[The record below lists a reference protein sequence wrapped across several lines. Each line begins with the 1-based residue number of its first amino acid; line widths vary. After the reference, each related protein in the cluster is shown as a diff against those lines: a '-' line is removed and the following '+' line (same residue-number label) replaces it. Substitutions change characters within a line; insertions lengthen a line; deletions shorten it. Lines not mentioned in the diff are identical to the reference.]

1 MKLSCRVVR
10 HVSKFLKKAVGG
22 LLVVQLCWEHEGIWT
37 AGTQDLSCSLG
48 VCVHLFMFYIFHI
61 DTVMC
66 QSLEPPIMS
75 SYLEMKRIRQKQY
88 DRVLVLPPLSH
99 TVIYSNKSSSVLSLL
114 VIDSFCLWGSH
125 INIRADSRPDI
136 SDNVGVIILS
146 WQIDHNNILALEKSH
161 VLHIWRYINK
171 SMLEGTIAPG
181 DPVWNAFCDD
191 WLPHV
196 HTTTTTRSI
205 DGHRS

>member
-1 MKLSCRVVR
+1 MLRARGDLDSR
-10 HVSKFLKKAVGG
+10 HSGPQ
-22 LLVVQLCWEHEGIWT
+22 LLTWSVC
-37 AGTQDLSCSLG
+37 

-114 VIDSFCLWGSH
+114 VIDSFCSWGSH

-146 WQIDHNNILALEKSH
+146 WQIDHNNILALKN
-161 VLHIWRYINK
+161 LMYCIF
-171 SMLEGTIAPG
+171 G
-181 DPVWNAFCDD
+181 DTWTKVC
-191 WLPHV
+191 
-196 HTTTTTRSI
+196 
-205 DGHRS
+205 